1 MQKLIF
7 LLTFWLA
14 LTAIGASAQGN
25 ATVSVERMP
34 DQVLMSDGSTVKGN
48 VADGEYTLSAKGQA
62 AYNWLGQDGQQV
74 APGATEQTPDMEAIV
89 SADGVGRYLGGI
101 TATCQLARAFAKDF
115 SVTDTSIAWGGNA
128 DDASTQSTG
137 IANDGATDDN
147 R

>member
-1 MQKLIF
+1 MQKLKF

-25 ATVSVERMP
+25 AT
-34 DQVLMSDGSTVKGN
+34 G
-48 VADGEYTLSAKGQA
+48 
-62 AYNWLGQDGQQV
+62 
-74 APGATEQTPDMEAIV
+74 
-89 SADGVGRYLGGI
+89 
-101 TATCQLARAFAKDF
+101 
-115 SVTDTSIAWGGNA
+115 GGNA

>member
-1 MQKLIF
+1 MQKLKF

-25 ATVSVERMP
+25 ATVCVE
-34 DQVLMSDGSTVKGN
+34 
-48 VADGEYTLSAKGQA
+48 
-62 AYNWLGQDGQQV
+62 
-74 APGATEQTPDMEAIV
+74 
-89 SADGVGRYLGGI
+89 
-101 TATCQLARAFAKDF
+101 
-115 SVTDTSIAWGGNA
+115 NA